1 MNWIKPDLDAA
12 EVRRVAERYGVNL
25 LISSILVRRGLTDPI
40 SVQYVME
47 NDLRYLHNPFTLGDL
62 EPAVQRMLEA
72 AAAGERVTV
81 FGDRD
86 VDGVTATALMVD
98 TLQEL
103 GAEVSWR
110 LPEGDDPYGLTPKV
124 VEEVAA
130 AGAGLLVTV
139 DCGVTAADEIAA
151 ARKRGLEVIVVDHHE
166 PPTVVPEALVVDP
179 KLVDSAY
186 PFAHLSACGVV
197 WKVAWALRFARTD
210 LFNETVCLLN
220 VRPLNDSIA
229 IEAVKVTNL
238 VPGER
243 LFEVVNMGTAAPASG
258 AATSTAGSTP
268 GSTPG
273 SAAGSTAGSN
283 AGSAAASPAPERLA
297 AFADGCAV
305 LVYDAPLVRRLLTAA
320 CGSLDLFVHDLA
332 PDLAQVHPAAAG
344 KSLLQLREASKLARY
359 SEASCSEL
367 DVLAEV
373 FKVVTLD
380 RHRELLDAG
389 ERTLDLVALSTIA
402 DLMPL
407 RDENRI
413 LVKRG
418 LRVLAAT
425 ERVGL
430 RELLARTNLYGK
442 DLHAT
447 EVSFHISPVLNSAGR
462 MGEAGTAARLLLSRD
477 ESEARTLVDRLIEL
491 NQQRRNVA
499 DEAWERAQPEAHA
512 SYDRS
517 GGKLVWVLDRA
528 LSRGITGM
536 LAARLVDA
544 FRVPAIVVAKQGEEA
559 VGSVR
564 TLPGLPVSDLLGPL
578 DDMLPRWGG
587 HAMAGGFSVA
597 TARLPELGQRL
608 QRLAERIDAVE
619 LPSADQR
626 EVDAEIPPRYLAPP
640 VWETADLFAP
650 YGSGHRP
657 LAFLMRR
664 VRIAQ
669 VELIG
674 KSQPGHV
681 KLLLEAGGYR
691 WPGLYWNA
699 AEKVGVDFDAGDQV
713 NIVFRLTRSHYNQIE
728 TLQLTIL
735 DLER

>member
-1 MNWIKPDLDAA
+1 MNWTKPDLDAA

-25 LISSILVRRGLTDPI
+25 LISSILVRRGLTDPT

-47 NDLRYLHNPFTLGDL
+47 NDLRYLHNPFTLTHM
-62 EPAVQRMLEA
+62 EPVVQRILEA

-86 VDGVTATALMVD
+86 VDGVTAIALMVD

-110 LPEGDDPYGLTPKV
+110 LPEGDEPYGLTPRV

-130 AGAGLLVTV
+130 AGVRLLITV

-151 ARKRGLEVIVVDHHE
+151 ARELGLEVIVVDHHE
-166 PPTVVPEALVVDP
+166 PLAVVPEALVVDP
-179 KLVDSAY
+179 KLEDSAY
-186 PFAHLSACGVV
+186 PFANLSACGVV
-197 WKVAWALRFARTD
+197 WKVAWALRFASTD

-243 LFEVVNMGTAAPASG
+243 LFEVVNTG
-258 AATSTAGSTP
+258 A
-268 GSTPG
+268 
-273 SAAGSTAGSN
+273 
-283 AGSAAASPAPERLA
+283 AAASPVPPTAEAPSPAAASQAQAPARLA

-305 LVYDAPLVRRLLTAA
+305 LVYDAPLVRRLLTDA

-332 PDLAQVHPAAAG
+332 PELAQVHPAAAG

-367 DVLAEV
+367 DVLAEL

-425 ERVGL
+425 ERIGL
-430 RELLARTNLYGK
+430 RELLARTKLYGK

-499 DEAWERAQPEAHA
+499 DEAWERAQPDAHA

-517 GGKLVWVLDRA
+517 GGKLVWVLDQA

-564 TLPGLPVSDLLGPL
+564 TLPGLPVSELLGPL
-578 DDMLPRWGG
+578 DDLLPRWGG

-597 TARLPELGQRL
+597 TGRLPELGQRL

-619 LPSADQR
+619 LPPADQH

>member
-1 MNWIKPDLDAA
+1 M
-12 EVRRVAERYGVNL
+12 
-25 LISSILVRRGLTDPI
+25 
-40 SVQYVME
+40 
-47 NDLRYLHNPFTLGDL
+47 
-62 EPAVQRMLEA
+62 
-72 AAAGERVTV
+72 
-81 FGDRD
+81 
-86 VDGVTATALMVD
+86 
-98 TLQEL
+98 
-103 GAEVSWR
+103 
-110 LPEGDDPYGLTPKV
+110 
-124 VEEVAA
+124 AA
-130 AGAGLLVTV
+130 AGARLLITV

-151 ARKRGLEVIVVDHHE
+151 ARERGLEVIVVDHHE
-166 PPTVVPEALVVDP
+166 PLAVVPEALVVDP
-179 KLVDSAY
+179 KLRDSGY
-186 PFAHLSACGVV
+186 PFPHLSACGVV
-197 WKVAWALRFARTD
+197 WKVAWALRFASTD

-243 LFEVVNMGTAAPASG
+243 LFEVVNTGAAAAAPAPP
-258 AATSTAGSTP
+258 TAEAP
-268 GSTPG
+268 LP
-273 SAAGSTAGSN
+273 
-283 AGSAAASPAPERLA
+283 AAAEAASQAAARLA

-305 LVYDAPLVRRLLTAA
+305 LVYDAPLVRRLLTDA

-477 ESEARTLVDRLIEL
+477 ESEARALVDRLIEL

-512 SYDRS
+512 SHDRS
-517 GGKLVWVLDRA
+517 GGKLVWVLDQA
-528 LSRGITGM
+528 LSRGITGI

-564 TLPGLPVSDLLGPL
+564 TLPGLPVSELLGPL

-597 TARLPELGQRL
+597 TGRLPELGQRL

-699 AEKVGVDFDAGDQV
+699 AEKVGVDFATGDQV